1 MTTNIQNCTRG
12 NQGELLCYHNSKEQ
26 MCGTKCGG
34 TLVQYTETNKNENGY
49 CFQNELKNDLLR
61 NFNEYFMSATGTKS
75 ATTKS

>member
-1 MTTNIQNCTRG
+1 
-12 NQGELLCYHNSKEQ
+12 

-61 NFNEYFMSATGTKS
+61 NVNEYFMSATGTKS

>member
-1 MTTNIQNCTRG
+1 
-12 NQGELLCYHNSKEQ
+12 

-49 CFQNELKNDLLR
+49 CFQKKYKNDLLR